1 MKKLILNRNK
11 GTLFWITGLSGSG
24 KTSIAKEIFPSI
36 KKRFGPTIL
45 ISGDQIR
52 EIFKLKKYNTSSRLE
67 YGLSFSKLAK
77 FITDQ
82 NINIILNVIGMYN
95 AVRKKNKTTIRN
107 YIEIYIEAD
116 LKKVIKIGKKKIYKH
131 NKKNIVGKDIKA
143 ELPKRPN
150 IIIKNDFSK
159 NIKDISSELIKKI
172 NNIVKK

>member
-11 GTLFWITGLSGSG
+11 GILFWITGLSGSG

-36 KKRFGPTIL
+36 KKKFGPTIL

-52 EIFKLKKYNTSSRLE
+52 EIFKLKKYDASSRLE

-82 NINIILNVIGMYN
+82 NINIILNVIGMFS
-95 AVRKKNKTTIRN
+95 AVRKRNKSTIKN
-107 YIEIYIEAD
+107 YIEIYIETD
-116 LKKVIKIGKKKIYKH
+116 LKKVIKLDKKKIYKH

-143 ELPKRPN
+143 ELPKKPS
-150 IIIKNDFSK
+150 IIIKNVFNK
-159 NIKDISSELIKKI
+159 NIKNLSSELIKKI
-172 NNIVKK
+172 NKVIKK